1 MLGYPIPTLLEND
14 LFDQVERMRQ
24 QIDSVFGTGT
34 GYSSIRAVAAGTYP
48 AVNVGSSADRVDVY
62 VFATGLDPNNLDIQ
76 LQQNLLT
83 IAGKRELQRQD
94 NGIYYLR
101 ERFNGEFRR
110 VLSLPEDVDSEKVEA
125 TYRDGVLHI
134 IVQRREAVK
143 PRQIEIKQ

>member
-14 LFDQVERMRQ
+14 LFDQFERMRQ
-24 QIDSVFGTGT
+24 QIDSVFGAGP

-83 IAGKRELQRQD
+83 ITGKRELQRQD

-125 TYRDGVLHI
+125 TYRDGVLHV

>member
-1 MLGYPIPTLLEND
+1 MLGYPTPTLLEND
-14 LFDQVERMRQ
+14 LFDQFERVRQ
-24 QIDSVFGTGT
+24 QIDSVFGTGP